1 VGKRLSRKR
10 ARAAKRER
18 GRIIA
23 KGGHDRLAVKRDA
36 LVVPSCAL
44 VFPSRKQFKKHR
56 KVVPSCAVP
65 TEREVE
71 KLKSKQHEFSAAA
84 APAVVI
90 TNSPMVPPVTVTSG
104 ACSPRLTAS
113 SNANDSDPTTSVD
126 GNSVSEEYSRF
137 HAAVDM
143 RRTRPLCEECRLRS
157 AGLRRDLYPKCYQHG
172 VDRFS
177 FEWYDECAL
186 MLNEDGDCAREI
198 FSAT

>member
-1 VGKRLSRKR
+1 MGKRLSRKR

-71 KLKSKQHEFSAAA
+71 KLKS
-84 APAVVI
+84 
-90 TNSPMVPPVTVTSG
+90 MVPPVTVTSG